1 MIELIERDARPFAVE
16 RLVLLV
22 ATPIDVMNAID
33 LLALVAGT
41 PDAATAFDA
50 LAEAAADPFSGF
62 AIACAAL
69 ACCAGDSPWN

>member
-1 MIELIERDARPFAVE
+1 VIELIERDARPFAVE
-16 RLVLLV
+16 RLLLLV
-22 ATPIDVMNAID
+22 ATPIDFTNALD

-41 PDAATAFDA
+41 PDATSAFDA

-69 ACCAGDSPWN
+69 ACCAGDSPSN